1 MGDSAREMWRR
12 HAGVSRCGGVGLGVA
27 AFLLAGALLSVAAG
41 AQDQTALAAKLKAAG
56 APVRKAVLEG
66 GSLVVSLEYAA
77 DKAAEPERIR
87 SHALSVFRTAAGT
100 LPAGATRVTVEIGVP
115 GEVYDIWSA
124 ASRDAADF
132 AGGKLDE
139 RRFMA
144 LLEMRSPLPL
154 KEMIEA
160 ALPDEKEIE
169 RQLKMLEAE
178 SRKSAGGAAPAAA
191 PKAAPSTQAGPM
203 PAPAAKPAPDKPA
216 PAKPDAAKP
225 QSSGTPAATAPSGSA
240 KPATP
245 PPGPVVG
252 AETPKALFER
262 GEQLLKEGDY
272 WGATEYFRRTLD
284 AFPMEANQ
292 GLGLCYYGAGLVDA
306 ALRHFAEAYRLE
318 PRSRLTVLYLGT
330 CNDKLGR
337 REEAVRRYEE
347 YLALGPDDP
356 KVAEFV
362 RGRLAALR

>member
-1 MGDSAREMWRR
+1 MKIKRA
-12 HAGVSRCGGVGLGVA
+12 AGRDYVVRLAIA
-27 AFLLAGALLSVAAG
+27 AGIAAALAGALR
-41 AQDQTALAAKLKAAG
+41 AQDQPALAAKLKAAG
-56 APVRKAVLEG
+56 APVRGAVLEG

-77 DKAAEPERIR
+77 DKAAEPGKIR
-87 SHALSVFRTAAGT
+87 AHALSVFRTAAGT
-100 LPAGATRVTVEIGVP
+100 LPAGAARVTVEIGVP
-115 GEVYDIWSA
+115 GEVYDTWSA

-144 LLEMRSPLPL
+144 RLEMKSPLPL

-160 ALPDEKEIE
+160 ALPDEEEIE
-169 RQLKMLEAE
+169 RQLKTLEAE
-178 SRKSAGGAAPAAA
+178 SRKSAGRAA
-191 PKAAPSTQAGPM
+191 PKATPPTTT
-203 PAPAAKPAPDKPA
+203 PAPKDVL
-216 PAKPDAAKP
+216 
-225 QSSGTPAATAPSGSA
+225 SS
-240 KPATP
+240 
-245 PPGPVVG
+245 
-252 AETPKALFER
+252 PKALFEQ
-262 GEQLLKEGDY
+262 GERLLKVRDY
-272 WGATEYFRRTLD
+272 WGATDYFRKTLD
-284 AFPMEANQ
+284 AFPAESHQ
-292 GLGLCYYGAGLVDA
+292 GLGLCYYGAGLIDA

-337 REEAVRRYEE
+337 RDEAVRRYEE